1 MGMLRICNEH
11 DCQTKTLGSHC
22 INHETPAK
30 RRGSEADDSRLAE
43 SGSVHERV
51 AID

>member
-22 INHETPAK
+22 INHEEPAK
-30 RRGSEADDSRLAE
+30 PRGADTGDSRLAA
-43 SGSVHERV
+43 SAKVHEPV

>member
-11 DCQTKTLGSHC
+11 DCHTKTLGSHC
-22 INHETPAK
+22 INHETPASLRSAK
-30 RRGSEADDSRLAE
+30 NDERRLAD
-43 SGSVHERV
+43 SADTHEPT